1 MEYVARARDAGLA
14 IDDFAPR
21 LSFFFAAHSDLFE
34 EVAKFR
40 AARRMYARLM
50 RERFDAS
57 DASCRL
63 RFHTQTGG
71 VTLQAQQPLN
81 NVVRVTVQALAAV
94 LGGTQSLHTNGYD
107 EALSLPT
114 ADAATLALRTQQ
126 IVGYESGAALTADP
140 LAGSY
145 YVEQLTTALETQAMQ
160 LLERVDELGGA
171 ARAIEAGFY
180 QEEIGRS
187 AYEYQLRVERGES
200 VIVGVNRFADGSE
213 VPVVPAPDYSALER
227 DQVARLAETRA
238 RRDAGRVAQA
248 LDTLGA
254 AADHYARADS
264 AGRAPLMPLIVE
276 AVRARASVG
285 EISDA
290 LRERW
295 GTYRPG

>member
-1 MEYVARARDAGLA
+1 
-14 IDDFAPR
+14 
-21 LSFFFAAHSDLFE
+21 
-34 EVAKFR
+34 
-40 AARRMYARLM
+40 MYARLM

-145 YVEQLTTALETQAMQ
+145 YVEQLTAALEAEAMQ
-160 LLERVDELGGA
+160 LLQRVDQLGGA
-171 ARAIEAGFY
+171 ASAIEAGFY

-213 VPVVPAPDYSALER
+213 MPVMPAPDYSALER
-227 DQVARLAETRA
+227 DQVARLAETRG
-238 RRDAGRVAQA
+238 RRDSGRVTAALDALRSAADGYVSEGAAGRV
-248 LDTLGA
+248 
-254 AADHYARADS
+254 
-264 AGRAPLMPLIVE
+264 PMMPLIVE

-285 EISDA
+285 EISDV

-295 GTYRPG
+295 GAYRPG

>member
-1 MEYVARARDAGLA
+1 VSAGLA
-14 IDDFAPR
+14 VDSFGPR
-21 LSFFFAAHSDLFE
+21 LSFFFASHNALFE
-34 EVAKFR
+34 EAAKFR
-40 AARRMYARLM
+40 AARRLWARLV
-50 RERFDAS
+50 RERFQAGDQTA
-57 DASCRL
+57 RL

-107 EALSLPT
+107 EALTLPT

-145 YVEQLTTALETQAMQ
+145 YVEQLTGALESQAMQ
-160 LLERVDELGGA
+160 LLERVDRLGGA
-171 ARAIEAGFY
+171 ASAIEAGFY

-187 AYEYQLRVERGES
+187 AYDYQLRVERGET

-213 VPVVPAPDYSALER
+213 MPVMPAPDYSALER
-227 DQVARLAETRA
+227 DQVARLAEIRG
-238 RRDAGRVAQA
+238 RRDAGRVTAA
-248 LDTLGA
+248 LDALRA
-254 AADHYARADS
+254 AADGYVREGT
-264 AGRAPLMPLIVE
+264 AGRVPMMPLIVE

-285 EISDA
+285 EISDV

-295 GTYRPG
+295 GAYRPG